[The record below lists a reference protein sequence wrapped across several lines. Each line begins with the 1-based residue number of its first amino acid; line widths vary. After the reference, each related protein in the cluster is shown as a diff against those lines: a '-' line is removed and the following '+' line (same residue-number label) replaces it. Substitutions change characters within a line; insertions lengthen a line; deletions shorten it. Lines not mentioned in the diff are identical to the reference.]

1 MFCELDQE
9 VDFDMRMSGAMF
21 LAGAIACGLAISGTQ
36 PVYAGDGE
44 EKKVRKS
51 FFQRI
56 FKKQPRQTRKERARL
71 EEAQRKRNSAKKIRI
86 SRPKIFTYRPDVLKT
101 VSLAKLAEVE
111 VASADTGADVIGGS
125 ATDTTISTTDKT
137 MSPFEMARGHL
148 SSVEIRAMKQVV
160 SALTTHYSHNPN
172 FIWITNERINSKAQ
186 AALETL
192 AKADTVG
199 LSSDDYRF
207 DFPLDTKQIGST
219 VKPTSVQPDQA
230 EPQSASVT
238 KNADESDMSHVAA
251 SEGNVAEKIE
261 PAAPDAADNGS
272 ETAINTSESVLPAS
286 PSQAVSSDLTATK
299 QTNEQALQ
307 AQATTEA
314 IPEPSAAG
322 LGIAEQT
329 SDEARQKHLME
340 FEMRLSAK
348 VLTYILDARR
358 GRVDPNRL
366 SGYHDLPRHK
376 VDLVVALEAVAAS
389 EDVSLALE
397 AHHPDNTAFS
407 ALKAEL
413 AALQDRDEE
422 ALIVIAEGTLI
433 KPGKT
438 HAELANVVAGIALRG
453 SDKLKADHAETLAAY
468 SQEDLYSP
476 ELVAL
481 VKEFQTESKLTADGV
496 IGQNTISALTGI
508 TNADKIRKINLAMER
523 LRWLPREL
531 GERRVFINQ
540 PAYNATYFDPNK
552 DPLSMRVVVGK
563 KSNQTNF
570 FYDEIETVEF
580 NPYWGV
586 PLSII
591 VNEMM
596 PKLRN
601 DPYYLDNAGY
611 EVTTI
616 RGDRIS
622 SASVDWYSVATKAL
636 PINVRQPPGRKNALG
651 SLKIL
656 FPNKHAI
663 YMHDTPAKSLFK
675 RDRRAYSHGCIRLQ
689 YPDKMAAAVLGKST
703 DYISSRIAGG
713 QNESDRVAGNI
724 PVYSS
729 YFTAWP
735 TLEKSIGYYDD
746 VYGRDKHLSKALDST
761 IKARRTSI

>member
-9 VDFDMRMSGAMF
+9 VDFEMRMSGAMF
-21 LAGAIACGLAISGTQ
+21 VAGAIVCGLAISGTQ

-111 VASADTGADVIGGS
+111 VASADTSADVIGRS
-125 ATDTTISTTDKT
+125 ATDNTISTTDKT
-137 MSPFEMARGHL
+137 MSPFELARGHL

-172 FIWITNERINSKAQ
+172 FIWITNGQINSKAQ

-207 DFPLDTKQIGST
+207 EFALDATQTASITQST
-219 VKPTSVQPDQA
+219 PVQPNQA
-230 EPQSASVT
+230 EPQSVT
-238 KNADESDMSHVAA
+238 VTENSDETDISPVAA
-251 SEGNVAEKIE
+251 SEDGTAESKE
-261 PAAPDAADNGS
+261 PATLDVVDNGS
-272 ETAINTSESVLPAS
+272 ETVVNSSELVLPATQSQTVSANQAAPLQTDEQVS
-286 PSQAVSSDLTATK
+286 PAKADAIQAPSNTA
-299 QTNEQALQ
+299 
-307 AQATTEA
+307 
-314 IPEPSAAG
+314 P
-322 LGIAEQT
+322 GIVEE
-329 SDEARQKHLME
+329 SFDEARQKHLME

-358 GRVDPNRL
+358 GRIDPNRL

-376 VDLVVALEAVAAS
+376 VDLVAALEELAAS

-397 AHHPDNTAFS
+397 GHHPDNAAFS

-413 AALQDRDEE
+413 AALQDREEE
-422 ALIVIAEGTLI
+422 ALVVIAEGTLI

-438 HAELANVVAGIALRG
+438 HLELANVVAGIALRG

-468 SQEDLYSP
+468 SQEELYSP

-481 VKEFQTESKLTADGV
+481 VKEFQTESKLTPDGV

-508 TNADKIRKINLAMER
+508 TNADKVRKINLAMER
-523 LRWLPREL
+523 VRWLPRDL
-531 GERRVFINQ
+531 GERHVFINQ

-616 RGDRIS
+616 RGERIS

-689 YPDKMAAAVLGKST
+689 YPDKMAAAVLGKTT
-703 DYISSRIAGG
+703 DYVSSRIAGG